1 MATTEETERIRALLQ
16 GQATQKINPF
26 MRGLTLLTG
35 GLAGEFTGTNE
46 DIRSRALAKQALME
60 QNIRSLDED
69 RAIQRQMM
77 ENTLRLKTTA
87 AGEGL
92 GMLPGETQE
101 EVLAN
106 YMEARKRK
114 NIGIEAAQMASLG
127 RTPQGM
133 ALLANRQDPAFQ
145 SGYSAAN
152 LDILGKESEAAVQ
165 ERIQT
170 PAYRSQLI
178 GMDPDA
184 KIPEKA
190 TAAQIKGMIEARRY
204 ELPFRM
210 RQESD
215 VAGLVDMYASNPDL
229 KAFEGYTPETIGKVA
244 PVLAKSLMVRA
255 NKEQATTAD
264 SINKERSAK
273 ATEEFAAILQLPAEQ
288 RLLPQNVAR
297 LNYLSSDVPSY
308 WTQSDK
314 FLSAVKAGKPLEQ
327 NQLKEIKEYDQ
338 SLYGINRFMKALSK
352 VSKSPGSIKKF
363 QNANFGTIANE
374 LGNLKSKFFENNDER
389 ELAESLYQE
398 YEGFVSGKRLTL
410 FGQSLTLGEGQKGD
424 INFGTP
430 KDKNFFNRA
439 LQFIDR
445 TVGYDPVTF
454 YLDSGKSVPEGTVTG
469 ISGKKKEF
477 KEYASNPE
485 VSRLLGVFGS
495 NYQQQQQQQ
504 QPVLSPQEE
513 ARKQELIKKLG
524 KTK

>member
-26 MRGLTLLTG
+26 MRGLSLLTG

-69 RAIQRQMM
+69 RAIQRQKM
-77 ENTLRLKTTA
+77 ENTLRFKTTA

-92 GMLPGETQE
+92 GMLPGSTEE

-114 NIGIEAAQMASLG
+114 NIGTEAALTAALG

-152 LDILGKESEAAVQ
+152 LDILAKESEAAVQ

-215 VAGLVDMYASNPDL
+215 VAGLVDMFENNPNL
-229 KAFEGYTPETIGKVA
+229 KAFEGYNRETIGKVA
-244 PVLAKSLMVRA
+244 PVLAKSLINRA
-255 NKEQATTAD
+255 NKEEQITTD
-264 SINKERSAK
+264 SINKERMAK
-273 ATEEFAAILQLPAEQ
+273 STEEFAAILQLPADQ
-288 RLLPQNVAR
+288 RLLPKNVAR

-308 WTQSDK
+308 WKQSDK
-314 FLSAVKAGKPLEQ
+314 FLSAVGAGKPLEKD
-327 NQLKEIKEYDQ
+327 QLEQIQDYDR
-338 SLYGINRFMKALSK
+338 SLNGINRFITVLGE
-352 VSKSPGSIKKF
+352 VSKTPGGLKKF
-363 QNANFGTIANE
+363 QASNFGTIQNA
-374 LGNLKSKFFENNDER
+374 LKTEGSKFFANSAER
-389 ELAESLYQE
+389 ELAAMLAQE
-398 YEGFVSGKRLTL
+398 YEGIVSKGRKTI
-410 FGQSLTLGEGQKGD
+410 FGQSLTIQEGQRSD
-424 INFGTP
+424 VNFGTASD
-430 KDKNFFNRA
+430 KDFFNRA
-439 LQFIDR
+439 LQYIDR
-445 TVGYDPVTF
+445 TIEDDPVTF
-454 YLDSGKSVPEGTVTG
+454 YLNSGKAVPEGTVTS
-469 ISGKKKEF
+469 ISGKKKSF

-485 VSRLLGVFGS
+485 ISRLLGVFGK

-513 ARKQELIKKLG
+513 ARKQELLKKLG

>member
-1 MATTEETERIRALLQ
+1 
-16 GQATQKINPF
+16 
-26 MRGLTLLTG
+26 
-35 GLAGEFTGTNE
+35 
-46 DIRSRALAKQALME
+46 
-60 QNIRSLDED
+60 
-69 RAIQRQMM
+69 
-77 ENTLRLKTTA
+77 
-87 AGEGL
+87 
-92 GMLPGETQE
+92 
-101 EVLAN
+101 
-106 YMEARKRK
+106 
-114 NIGIEAAQMASLG
+114 
-127 RTPQGM
+127 
-133 ALLANRQDPAFQ
+133 
-145 SGYSAAN
+145 
-152 LDILGKESEAAVQ
+152 
-165 ERIQT
+165 
-170 PAYRSQLI
+170 
-178 GMDPDA
+178 
-184 KIPEKA
+184 
-190 TAAQIKGMIEARRY
+190 
-204 ELPFRM
+204 
-210 RQESD
+210 
-215 VAGLVDMYASNPDL
+215 
-229 KAFEGYTPETIGKVA
+229 
-244 PVLAKSLMVRA
+244 
-255 NKEQATTAD
+255 
-264 SINKERSAK
+264 
-273 ATEEFAAILQLPAEQ
+273 
-288 RLLPQNVAR
+288 
-297 LNYLSSDVPSY
+297 
-308 WTQSDK
+308 
-314 FLSAVKAGKPLEQ
+314 LSAVKAGKPLEQ

-504 QPVLSPQEE
+504 QQQPVLSPQEE
-513 ARKQELIKKLG
+513 ARKQELLKKPRR
-524 KTK
+524 TQ

>member
-1 MATTEETERIRALLQ
+1 MATNYNYPDPADIEA
-16 GQATQKINPF
+16 QAQYRPGVGSNIFNV
-26 MRGLTLLTG
+26 LTG
-35 GLAGEFTGTNE
+35 GLAGQITGSTQRGQE
-46 DIRSRALAKQALME
+46 AARARQALLQE
-60 QNIRSLDED
+60 EFNKRDED
-69 RAIQRQMM
+69 RAIKRRMM
-77 ENTLRLKTTA
+77 ENTLRFKTTA

-92 GMLPGETQE
+92 GVLPGSTEE

-114 NIGIEAAQMASLG
+114 NIGTEAALTAALG

-152 LDILGKESEAAVQ
+152 LDILAKESEAAVQ

-215 VAGLVDMYASNPDL
+215 VAGLVDMFENNPNL
-229 KAFEGYTPETIGKVA
+229 KAFEGYNRETIGKVA
-244 PVLAKSLMVRA
+244 PVLAKSLINRA
-255 NKEQATTAD
+255 NKEEQITTD
-264 SINKERSAK
+264 SINKERMAK
-273 ATEEFAAILQLPAEQ
+273 STEEFAAILQLPADQ
-288 RLLPQNVAR
+288 RLLPKNVAR

-308 WTQSDK
+308 WKQSDK
-314 FLSAVKAGKPLEQ
+314 FLAAVGAGKPLEKD
-327 NQLKEIKEYDQ
+327 QLEQIQDYDR
-338 SLYGINRFMKALSK
+338 SLNGINRFITVLGE
-352 VSKSPGSIKKF
+352 VSKTPGGLKKF
-363 QNANFGTIANE
+363 QTSNFGTIQNA
-374 LGNLKSKFFENNDER
+374 LKTEGSKFFANSAER
-389 ELAESLYQE
+389 ELAAMLAQE
-398 YEGFVSGKRLTL
+398 YEGIVSKGRKTI
-410 FGQSLTLGEGQKGD
+410 FGQSLTIQEGQRSD
-424 INFGTP
+424 VNFGTASD
-430 KDKNFFNRA
+430 KDFFNRA
-439 LQFIDR
+439 LQYIDR
-445 TVGYDPVTF
+445 TIEDDPVTF
-454 YLDSGKSVPEGTVTG
+454 YLNSGKAVPEGTVTS
-469 ISGKKKEF
+469 ISGKKKSF

-485 VSRLLGVFGS
+485 ISRLLGVFGK
-495 NYQQQQQQQ
+495 NYQQQQQQ

-513 ARKQELIKKLG
+513 ARKQELLKKLG